1 MTVNQAF
8 KVISE
13 CALKATQSSVCNN
26 RQKLPTTLRLW
37 WNNGPLAL
45 KFAGLAHRV
54 ISYHF
59 SNKQHSFPG
68 CDELFAGKNR
78 LQDSLGRPVRAGSLD
93 VPHCYEKK
101 NSPRA
106 PGCSN
111 YKYCSDFSEKLTHAH
126 TQTLKWDMRRREAS
140 LRWKRKQWQARK
152 CSASARKKEAQHLL
166 SPDVK
171 CDAPSC
177 TQRRK
182 YTTHDVTKKK
192 NLYWYLFVFFSF
204 PLQFRNLKQPHHA

>member
-1 MTVNQAF
+1 M
-8 KVISE
+8 
-13 CALKATQSSVCNN
+13 
-26 RQKLPTTLRLW
+26 RW
-37 WNNGPLAL
+37 
-45 KFAGLAHRV
+45 
-54 ISYHF
+54 
-59 SNKQHSFPG
+59 KQHSAVSATTARNYPQLCAFGETTVHWRSNLLAWLIGSFLTTSAISSIPFL
-68 CDELFAGKNR
+68 DVTNSL
-78 LQDSLGRPVRAGSLD
+78 LGRIDFRTAWGGRFELGASM
-93 VPHCYEKK
+93 
-101 NSPRA
+101 SPIVMKRKTLLELWA
-106 PGCSN
+106 AQTTSTADILVQN
-111 YKYCSDFSEKLTHAH
+111 NHTRTH

-140 LRWKRKQWQARK
+140 LGWKRKQWQARK

-192 NLYWYLFVFFSF
+192 NLYWFFFFSF

>member
-13 CALKATQSSVCNN
+13 CALKSTQCSVCKNC
-26 RQKLPTTLRLW
+26 QKLPTTLRLW

-45 KFAGLAHRV
+45 RFAGLAHRV

-68 CDELFAGKNR
+68 CDELFAGKNG

-93 VPHCYEKK
+93 VPHFMKRKTLLEL
-101 NSPRA
+101 RA
-106 PGCSN
+106 AQTTSTAAILVRN
-111 YKYCSDFSEKLTHAH
+111 KHTHTH
-126 TQTLKWDMRRREAS
+126 TLKWDMRRREAS

-152 CSASARKKEAQHLL
+152 CSASARKKEVQHLL

-192 NLYWYLFVFFSF
+192 IFIDIFFLFPFTI
-204 PLQFRNLKQPHHA
+204 

>member
-13 CALKATQSSVCNN
+13 CALKATQCSVCNN
-26 RQKLPTTLRLW
+26 CQKLPTTLRLW

-106 PGCSN
+106 LGCSN
-111 YKYCSDFSEKLTHAH
+111 YKYCRYFSAKIITRAH
-126 TQTLKWDMRRREAS
+126 THKHSNEIWGGVRLLWGGSGNNDKLGNAARAPEKK
-140 LRWKRKQWQARK
+140 KRNICFLQMWNAMPPAAHNGGNIQLMM
-152 CSASARKKEAQHLL
+152 SQRKKIFI
-166 SPDVK
+166 DI
-171 CDAPSC
+171 
-177 TQRRK
+177 
-182 YTTHDVTKKK
+182 
-192 NLYWYLFVFFSF
+192 FFFSF